1 MKPLNVY
8 LCDLT
13 HDSLILVSDTIP
25 INIGFVA
32 SFAKHR
38 FGKRI
43 EVSLFK
49 LPKTV
54 IDRIRQSP
62 PDVIALSNYSWN
74 SRLSEFIA
82 GFAKRHNPDVVTV
95 QGGTNFPHEAELQ
108 LEFIKTHPNT
118 DFFVDSEG
126 EISFAELIARVL
138 EAREGGLGLYEAP
151 TPGCVTI
158 DPATRGSHT
167 PAIIRGPLPERLKEL
182 DSIPSP
188 YLNGML
194 DHFFDGV
201 LTPFLETNRGCPFK
215 CTFCHTGNDY
225 FNKINMF
232 SIERITEEIRFI
244 APRAAQ
250 LGIIN
255 LHIADTNF
263 GMYPR
268 DREICEALYQARKD
282 HGWPHQIMATTGK
295 NSKQRVIEIT
305 KIMGNMFSVN
315 MSVQSMDS
323 NVLSNI
329 KRDNIRLD
337 DYIAVNKQLNG
348 VGRST
353 KGELILGMP
362 GETRKSFVRG
372 VRQIIDGGVSSV
384 CIYTLM
390 LLHGTPFKTPSYR
403 KEFDIKG
410 KYRLV
415 PLNFGEYAGTRVFD
429 VEEAG
434 ISTKDM
440 SFKDYLW
447 LRGLALSVEVLHNNR
462 PFITLFHQ
470 ARVMDIKPSELIMH
484 LYESIDQAP
493 QKVREILKRFME
505 ETEGELWSSEEALV
519 AHYAKDEH
527 YSRLLK
533 GEVGGNL
540 IYKYKAISLAY
551 SSHAL
556 IEHMGS
562 ALKRLAVEKNWD
574 PAALASV
581 RRVIDVL
588 MAFEK
593 NRLAGVLDS
602 TADTASLFMKCS
614 YDILGWLRKSK
625 GSPLSEFSQPSEFR
639 YEFLYTNDQLVE
651 RKDYFLRYG
660 THVNALSKIVTR
672 VSNVESLFR
681 TVQVE
686 GAGRDELQTDKKDDF
701 VRYALSN

>member
-62 PDVIALSNYSWN
+62 LDVIALSNYSWN

-225 FNKINMF
+225 FNKMAISKF
-232 SIERITEEIRFI
+232 
-244 APRAAQ
+244 PKW
-250 LGIIN
+250 
-255 LHIADTNF
+255 
-263 GMYPR
+263 
-268 DREICEALYQARKD
+268 RK
-282 HGWPHQIMATTGK
+282 
-295 NSKQRVIEIT
+295 
-305 KIMGNMFSVN
+305 
-315 MSVQSMDS
+315 
-323 NVLSNI
+323 
-329 KRDNIRLD
+329 
-337 DYIAVNKQLNG
+337 Y
-348 VGRST
+348 
-353 KGELILGMP
+353 LILL
-362 GETRKSFVRG
+362 SFLDNSSARPV
-372 VRQIIDGGVSSV
+372 QIGGVDVNICHSRVDRSPR
-384 CIYTLM
+384 
-390 LLHGTPFKTPSYR
+390 TPAVQFAIPS
-403 KEFDIKG
+403 
-410 KYRLV
+410 
-415 PLNFGEYAGTRVFD
+415 AG
-429 VEEAG
+429 A
-434 ISTKDM
+434 I
-440 SFKDYLW
+440 
-447 LRGLALSVEVLHNNR
+447 LSH
-462 PFITLFHQ
+462 T
-470 ARVMDIKPSELIMH
+470 
-484 LYESIDQAP
+484 
-493 QKVREILKRFME
+493 
-505 ETEGELWSSEEALV
+505 
-519 AHYAKDEH
+519 DEPC
-527 YSRLLK
+527 
-533 GEVGGNL
+533 
-540 IYKYKAISLAY
+540 
-551 SSHAL
+551 
-556 IEHMGS
+556 GS
-562 ALKRLAVEKNWD
+562 
-574 PAALASV
+574 
-581 RRVIDVL
+581 
-588 MAFEK
+588 
-593 NRLAGVLDS
+593 
-602 TADTASLFMKCS
+602 
-614 YDILGWLRKSK
+614 
-625 GSPLSEFSQPSEFR
+625 
-639 YEFLYTNDQLVE
+639 
-651 RKDYFLRYG
+651 
-660 THVNALSKIVTR
+660 
-672 VSNVESLFR
+672 
-681 TVQVE
+681 
-686 GAGRDELQTDKKDDF
+686 
-701 VRYALSN
+701 